1 MSKTCPAC
9 GTGNRPLARF
19 CRKCASPLPATV
31 PSAAERVRA
40 GHDHASDERRTPC
53 ASCGK
58 PNRSVALFCRSCGVA
73 MAVPAA
79 ATPLR
84 SLAAPAVRAARPP
97 AATAPR
103 RPLWLVLILALLLG
117 SAMLWWQRGSAPV
130 AAEPVEEILSTPAIP
145 QDAAAPPAAA
155 GPEPAPPTSPA
166 SPAPTPSTDPLP
178 PIGALATGA
187 AAAASALAASAP
199 EASAPVTE
207 AASTTDPAPPP
218 KPAAAKPAPRLAP
231 APRTP
236 ASNVAAAPLS
246 PDDACADRNA
256 FTRAVCVSVQ
266 CVKSA
271 YRRHPTCVRLENEAR
286 ERRRYEAELGAGG
299 D

>member
-19 CRKCASPLPATV
+19 CRKCASPLPAAE
-31 PSAAERVRA
+31 PSAADRVRA
-40 GHDHASDERRTPC
+40 GPDPAAGERHTPC

-73 MAVPAA
+73 MAAPAA
-79 ATPLR
+79 AAPPR
-84 SLAAPAVRAARPP
+84 APAPRAVRPARPSV
-97 AATAPR
+97 ATAPR
-103 RPLWLVLILALLLG
+103 RPLWLVLILAMLLG
-117 SAMLWWQRGSAPV
+117 SAMLWWQRGSAPTPT
-130 AAEPVEEILSTPAIP
+130 EPVEEILSTPAMP
-145 QDAAAPPAAA
+145 QDATATPVTAPTAPLPPTPTPAA
-155 GPEPAPPTSPA
+155 EPAPAMAAATA
-166 SPAPTPSTDPLP
+166 S
-178 PIGALATGA
+178 A
-187 AAAASALAASAP
+187 AAAAAPVASAP
-199 EASAPVTE
+199 QASAPAPE
-207 AASTTDPAPPP
+207 AAGAAEPTPPP
-218 KPAAAKPAPRLAP
+218 KPAAARPAPRLAP
-231 APRTP
+231 APRAP
-236 ASNVAAAPLS
+236 ASSVAAGPLS

-299 D
+299 E